1 MRSVAQFAVW
11 PHFKLYSCNTEPCY
25 FYTRQI
31 ENMAQMKLHLHA
43 EYVRTEFIYLGYVCL
58 LKAVHRDEHKARL
71 ETKSKGQT

>member
-1 MRSVAQFAVW
+1 
-11 PHFKLYSCNTEPCY
+11 
-25 FYTRQI
+25 
-31 ENMAQMKLHLHA
+31 MAQMKLHLHA